1 MATKK
6 GHEIPTIDV
15 VLVTVGPV
23 EEGGDEIALDTASN
37 IQVSPQIETED
48 AIKLIVKGRL
58 IAQKNAV
65 NTMTG
70 NAITLTDNVFNPELV
85 KILQGGVIKYW
96 ADAEQG
102 STSDT
107 DMGFGVASYTPPVA
121 GAMEKLATFP
131 LNAYSAIYNA
141 AGVITGY
148 ERITYPNCQGVP
160 VALNSEDGVFRVSEY
175 TINSAPAEGEAP
187 YVINYIK
194 ELPVVGILGE
204 LTVQFAAGTTSGKT
218 KLTVTPTKG
227 PDNSYWTKTGT
238 SLTLPNYHEVIG
250 SGGGYTSWNG
260 TAELTATTGQEVIVV
275 EVDASNRAVK
285 GGKTTVTAMA

>member
-15 VLVTVGPV
+15 VLVTVGPI

-58 IAQKNAV
+58 VAQKPAV

-85 KILQGGVIKYW
+85 QILQGGVIKYW
-96 ADAEQG
+96 ADADQG

-107 DMGFGVASYTPPVA
+107 DQGFGVASYTPPVA
-121 GAMEKLATFP
+121 GAMSEQKVFP

-148 ERITYPNCQGVP
+148 EKITYPNCQGVP
-160 VALNSEDGVFRVSEY
+160 VAFNSEDGVFRVAEY

-187 YVINYIK
+187 YVINYVK
-194 ELPVVGILGE
+194 NLPSVGTLGS
-204 LTVQFAAGTTSGKT
+204 LSVQSNAGTSGKT
-218 KLTVTPTKG
+218 QLVVTPTKG
-227 PDNSYWTKTGT
+227 LDSSYWTKVGS
-238 SLTLPNYHEVIG
+238 SLTLPKYHEVIG
-250 SGGGYTSWNG
+250 TGGGYATWNG
-260 TAELTATTGQEVIVV
+260 TDEITATSGQEVMVV
-275 EVDASNRAVK
+275 EVDSSNRALK
-285 GGKTTVTAMA
+285 AGKTTANVGT

>member
-58 IAQKNAV
+58 VAQKPAV

-85 KILQGGVIKYW
+85 QILQGGVIKYW
-96 ADAEQG
+96 ADADQG

-107 DMGFGVASYTPPVA
+107 DAGFGVASYTPPVA
-121 GAMEKLATFP
+121 GAMSQQKVFP

-148 ERITYPNCQGVP
+148 EKITYPNCQGVP
-160 VALNSEDGVFRVSEY
+160 VAFNSEDGVFRVSEY

-187 YVINYIK
+187 YVINYVK
-194 ELPVVGILGE
+194 ELPSVGTLGSLRVE
-204 LTVQFAAGTTSGKT
+204 SNAGASGKT
-218 KLTVTPTKG
+218 ELTVTPPKG
-227 PDNSYWTKTGT
+227 PDNSYWTKVGS
-238 SLTLPNYHEVIG
+238 SLTLPKYHEVIG
-250 SGGGYTSWNG
+250 TGGGYATWDG
-260 TAELTATTGQEVIVV
+260 TAEITATSGQEVMVV
-275 EVDASNRAVK
+275 EVDSSNRALK
-285 GGKTTVTAMA
+285 AGKTTANVGA